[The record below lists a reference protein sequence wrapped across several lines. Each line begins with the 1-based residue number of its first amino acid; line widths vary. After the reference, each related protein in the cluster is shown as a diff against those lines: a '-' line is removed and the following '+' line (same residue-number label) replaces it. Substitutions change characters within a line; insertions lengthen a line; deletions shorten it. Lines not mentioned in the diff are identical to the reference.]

1 MSTLPRAQR
10 QDMLA
15 FQALLA
21 LGKTAEQASEL
32 VAGMQAERARMER
45 EQAELVA
52 GAWARYEQ
60 DQHGAS
66 AGEPLRGQPSDA
78 PAVRAPVQADPL
90 TSP

>member
-1 MSTLPRAQR
+1 MNTLPRSQR

-32 VAGMQAERARMER
+32 VAGMQAERARLEQER
-45 EQAELVA
+45 ARLIS
-52 GAWARYEQ
+52 GAWKRYEQ

-66 AGEPLRGQPSDA
+66 AGERVEDHSETVREPVQVGQPSI
-78 PAVRAPVQADPL
+78 
-90 TSP
+90 SE

>member
-1 MSTLPRAQR
+1 MPTAHLPRSQR

-15 FQALLA
+15 FQALLR

-45 EQAELVA
+45 EQAALVA

-60 DQHGAS
+60 DRAAHGAS
-66 AGEPLRGQPSDA
+66 AGEPLRGQPSDP
-78 PAVRAPVQADPL
+78 PAVAELESAVP
-90 TSP
+90 